1 MDKFDEYARLTL
13 EKNWKGIC
21 EINGVP
27 YDTFG
32 TRKEINVLPNHLQP
46 GEVVFALSS
55 GMMSQT
61 ETSNALDF
69 GTNTWLAVLTSE
81 RFLFLDCALLSSS
94 VDVQSVRHDRVQAVS
109 SSQGWVFG
117 KIMID
122 LGSRMIVIDN
132 CLKSSVGAFSNL
144 GNKWLSARESKAS
157 VATQMAVETPLDK
170 LEKLGKLFAGGIL
183 TEDEF
188 KQAKVKI
195 LASL

>member
-1 MDKFDEYARLTL
+1 MEKFDEYARLTL
-13 EKNWKGIC
+13 ERNWKGIC
-21 EINGVP
+21 ELNGVP

-32 TRKEINVLPNHLQP
+32 TRKEINILPNHLQP
-46 GEVVFALSS
+46 EEIVFALSS

-122 LGSRMIVIDN
+122 LGSRMIVVDN
-132 CLKSSVGAFSNL
+132 CLKASVGVFSDL
-144 GNKWLSARESKAS
+144 GNKWLSVRVSKAS
-157 VATQMAVETPLDK
+157 VATHALVESPLDK
-170 LEKLGKLFAGGIL
+170 LEKLGKLLAAGIV

-188 KQAKVKI
+188 NQAKTKI

>member
-1 MDKFDEYARLTL
+1 MEKFDEYARLTL
-13 EKNWKGIC
+13 ERNWKGIC
-21 EINGVP
+21 ELNGVP

-32 TRKEINVLPNHLQP
+32 TRKEINILPNHLQP
-46 GEVVFALSS
+46 EEIVFALSS

-122 LGSRMIVIDN
+122 LGSRMIVVDN
-132 CLKSSVGAFSNL
+132 CLKASVGVFSDL
-144 GNKWLSARESKAS
+144 GNKWLSVRVSKAS
-157 VATQMAVETPLDK
+157 VATHALVESPLDK
-170 LEKLGKLFAGGIL
+170 LEKLGKLLAAGIV

-188 KQAKVKI
+188 KQAKTKI
-195 LASL
+195 LAYL

>member
-1 MDKFDEYARLTL
+1 MEKFDEYARLTL
-13 EKNWKGIC
+13 ERNWKGIC
-21 EINGVP
+21 ELNGVP

-32 TRKEINVLPNHLQP
+32 TRKEINILPNHLQP
-46 GEVVFALSS
+46 EEIVFALSS

-122 LGSRMIVIDN
+122 LGSRMIVVDN
-132 CLKSSVGAFSNL
+132 CLKASVGVFSDL
-144 GNKWLSARESKAS
+144 GNKWLSVRVSKAS
-157 VATQMAVETPLDK
+157 VATHALVESPLDK
-170 LEKLGKLFAGGIL
+170 LEKLGKLLAAGIV

-188 KQAKVKI
+188 NQAKTKI
-195 LASL
+195 LAYL